1 MAVKRF
7 ADAMSHIT
15 KQHPDAKAKDIERW
29 GWTHLD
35 VAVAEESIRKALHG
49 RIDPTACAVELLM
62 VLSSYFG
69 VEPSALGPDA
79 ERRLTAVLTY
89 AGMGGPEDDG
99 TPSDLPGQSSPCMTD
114 NVVPLRGVEWGGRQA
129 VAA

>member
-35 VAVAEESIRKALHG
+35 IAVAEESIRKALNG

-62 VLSSYFG
+62 LLSSYFE
-69 VEPSALGPDA
+69 VQPSALGPDA
-79 ERRLTAVLTY
+79 ERRLISVLAY
-89 AGMGGPEDDG
+89 AGLHLDDDPGGLEVSHRAWNGDATIITMP
-99 TPSDLPGQSSPCMTD
+99 TRHL
-114 NVVPLRGVEWGGRQA
+114 
-129 VAA
+129 AAAA